1 MTGAGPRLSV
11 RRWAVVRAAAAPV
24 LAAAVALI
32 LLTGWV
38 AAGRAG
44 TSRPV
49 QVSDGWILVP
59 SSPATTAAFFTVRN
73 PGDVPD
79 TLLQATSTVSSDVE
93 LSRHLHVGSE
103 GRPEPT
109 ASLAI
114 PARGE
119 LRMAP
124 LVADIVI
131 ANPPDLHPGQRI
143 TVTLRFRHSGTVT
156 VSAVAIVPE
165 DLDSRIG

>member
-1 MTGAGPRLSV
+1 VSGPGA
-11 RRWAVVRAAAAPV
+11 RRWADAVRAAAIPIV
-24 LAAAVALI
+24 AAGATLT

-38 AAGRAG
+38 ASGRAG
-44 TSRPV
+44 SSRPV
-49 QVSDGWILVP
+49 QVSAGWVLVP
-59 SSPATTAAFFTVRN
+59 SSPTTTAAFFTVRN

-79 TLLQATSTVSSDVE
+79 TLLQATSTVSPDVE
-93 LSRHLHVGSE
+93 LSRHLHAGTE

-124 LVADIVI
+124 HVADLVI
-131 ANPPDLHPGQRI
+131 ANPPALRPGQQI
-143 TVTLRFRHSGTVT
+143 TFTLRFRHSGTVT
-156 VSAVAIVPE
+156 VSAVAIRPE
-165 DLDSRIG
+165 DLYARLG

>member
-1 MTGAGPRLSV
+1 MTGSGA
-11 RRWAVVRAAAAPV
+11 RRWTAAVRAAAIPI
-24 LAAAVALI
+24 AAAGLTLT

-49 QVSDGWILVP
+49 QVSAGWILVP
-59 SSPATTAAFFTVRN
+59 TSPATTAAFFTVRN

-79 TLLQATSTVSSDVE
+79 TLLQATSTVSPDVE
-93 LSRHLHVGSE
+93 LSRHLHVGTE
-103 GRPEPT
+103 GRPDPV

-124 LVADIVI
+124 HVADVVI
-131 ANPPDLHPGQRI
+131 ANPPDLRPGQQV
-143 TVTLRFRHSGTVT
+143 TFTLRFRHSGTVT
-156 VSAVAIVPE
+156 VSAIAIRPE
-165 DLDSRIG
+165 DLYARLG